1 MSITITLQAA
11 SDANMTTGGNTGG
24 TALDDSDFR
33 KVYGLPNEYVGED
46 LKIHFVKKVRWDQ
59 VNSPSSSIRLDY
71 SQNPTAV
78 QGYGIHESASINDTA
93 WSLTGQRRP
102 TTTAFQLRCD
112 SITHDVADM
121 SMVSPMPA
129 FNNQDGTRYD
139 TSTPGQ
145 MNNLVIAFGMR
156 TEVIKLAGVL
166 VDEGPITAENPR
178 KQVLMNI
185 ARMQYLKTGRG
196 GHNSWGGKNSGPLNP
211 NSYPCLTIYD
221 ADIGTYGSFDSI
233 GYQPNGLDLVYRGLI
248 KSFAF
253 RQAGGRP
260 NQWFWTMEF
269 QVLSNEHPQQNFQ
282 SQGLLG
288 GTLEINRIRLVEDNS
303 TLSPLDYSTDFPA
316 NGLGDPARPEGA
328 LIELRSASDLRVQ
341 IGDNPPKYQIPEDYQ
356 TIMISS
362 SNSTP
367 KIDGRYTIANVGGVD
382 GTANTFT
389 LKSVVA
395 DSTVAGNQH
404 VGSSGFNEPDLEG
417 DGESGLRQWTTFT
430 NGTKA
435 FVNFGANGGGNAL
448 LITQIMELP
457 DADFALAVGDSAEGN
472 FDDIDM

>member
-11 SDANMTTGGNTGG
+11 SDANMTTGGDAGG
-24 TALDDSDFR
+24 TALADSDFR

-46 LKIHFVKKVRWDQ
+46 LKIHFVKEVRWDQ

-71 SQNPTAV
+71 SQNPATV
-78 QGYGIHESASINDTA
+78 EGYGIHESASINDTA

-156 TEVIKLAGVL
+156 TEVIKLSGAL

-253 RQAGGRP
+253 RQEGGRP

-288 GTLEINRIRLVEDNS
+288 GTLEINRIRLVD
-303 TLSPLDYSTDFPA
+303 TAGTPLVSGDFP
-316 NGLGDPARPEGA
+316 DTA
-328 LIELRSASDLRVQ
+328 LVELRTASDLRVQ
-341 IGDNPPKYQIPEDYQ
+341 IGDNPPKYQIPENFQ
-356 TIMISS
+356 TIMVSS

-367 KIDGRYTIANVGGVD
+367 KIDGRYTIDNVGGESGVE
-382 GTANTFT
+382 NTFT
-389 LKSVVA
+389 LRTVVA
-395 DSTVAGNQH
+395 DGSVVDNQH
-404 VGSSGFNEPDLEG
+404 VGPSGFNEPDLTQTW
-417 DGESGLRQWTTFT
+417 SAFT

-435 FVNFGANGGGNAL
+435 FVNFGAEGGSEAIL
-448 LITQIMELP
+448 MTQIMELP

>member
-1 MSITITLQAA
+1 MPVTITLQAA
-11 SDANMTTGGNTGG
+11 SDANMTTTGIAG
-24 TALDDSDFR
+24 DTALADSDLR
-33 KVYGLPNEYVGED
+33 KVYGLPNEYVGTD
-46 LKIHFVKKVRWDQ
+46 KKIHFVKEPRWDY
-59 VNSPSSSIRLDY
+59 VNSPSSSIRLNY
-71 SQNPTAV
+71 STNPTTA
-78 QGYGIHESASINDTA
+78 YAYMAEESEGIEINDTV
-93 WSLTGQRRP
+93 WYLTGQRRP
-102 TTTAFQLRCD
+102 RTTAFQLRCD
-112 SITHDVADM
+112 SITHDVSDM
-121 SMVSPMPA
+121 SAVSPMPA

-156 TEVIKLAGVL
+156 MEVIKLAGVL

-196 GHNSWGGKNSGPLNP
+196 GNNSWGGTNSGPLNP

-221 ADIGTYGSFDSI
+221 ADIGTPGSFDAI

-253 RQAGGRP
+253 RQEGGRP

-288 GTLEINRIRLVEDNS
+288 GTLEINRVRLVN
-303 TLSPLDYSTDFPA
+303 TAGTAIVGGDFPTT
-316 NGLGDPARPEGA
+316 A
-328 LIELRSASDLRVQ
+328 LVELRTASDLRVQ
-341 IGDNPPKYQIPEDYQ
+341 IGDNPPTYKVPENFQ
-356 TIMISS
+356 TIMVSS

-367 KIDGRYTIANVGGVD
+367 KIDGRYTIDNVGGWADPPVS
-382 GTANTFT
+382 NTFT
-389 LKSVVA
+389 LRRVV
-395 DSTVAGNQH
+395 TEG
-404 VGSSGFNEPDLEG
+404 GSSGFFEPDLT
-417 DGESGLRQWTTFT
+417 QTWTTFT

-435 FVNFGANGGGNAL
+435 FVNFGANGNKNAVL
-448 LITQIMELP
+448 MTQIMELP
-457 DADFALAVGDSAEGN
+457 SDVDFEDAIGDNADGN
-472 FDDIDM
+472 FDDIAM